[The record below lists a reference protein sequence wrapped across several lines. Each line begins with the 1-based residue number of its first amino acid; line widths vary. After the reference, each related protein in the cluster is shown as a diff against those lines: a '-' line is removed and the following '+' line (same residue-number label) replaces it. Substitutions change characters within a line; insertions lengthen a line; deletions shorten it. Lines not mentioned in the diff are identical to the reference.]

1 MEFPK
6 CGVNLRYIAAQGPLP
21 NTYGDFW
28 QMCWEQQVCLI
39 VMLTAISERG
49 RVSFIHYQCVDSH
62 FSKIDFYKLFIMIE
76 NKIGSHNAFYS
87 IVLYTLYIN

>member
-49 RVSFIHYQCVDSH
+49 RIYNRRSLQETLNIDLVLLDICQHAAPVISEPMLPGDSIPYH
-62 FSKIDFYKLFIMIE
+62 PAS
-76 NKIGSHNAFYS
+76 
-87 IVLYTLYIN
+87 

>member
-49 RVSFIHYQCVDSH
+49 RVSLIHY
-62 FSKIDFYKLFIMIE
+62 
-76 NKIGSHNAFYS
+76 
-87 IVLYTLYIN
+87 